1 MKRRIGEF
9 VKVRE
14 DLVIGEEYWD
24 NDENDF
30 EVFINGMPKGFS
42 SVIIGFEDNGYLI
55 SGGLGYVY
63 TDEMLVG

>member
-30 EVFINGMPKGFS
+30 EVFINGMQKGFS
-42 SVIIGFEDNGYLI
+42 SVIIGFEDNGYLL

-63 TDEMLVG
+63 TDEMLIG